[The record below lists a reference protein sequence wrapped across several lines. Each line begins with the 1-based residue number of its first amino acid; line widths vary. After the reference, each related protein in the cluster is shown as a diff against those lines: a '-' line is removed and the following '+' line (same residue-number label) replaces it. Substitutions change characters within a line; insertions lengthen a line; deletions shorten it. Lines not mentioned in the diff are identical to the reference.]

1 MSCFAWNCRGLGN
14 LRTGRELV
22 EITWAKDPS
31 VVFVAETLTD
41 DARLE
46 IVQRSIEHDHRWV
59 SKGKVKEVVWLCFGS
74 PPLI

>member
-1 MSCFAWNCRGLGN
+1 M
-14 LRTGRELV
+14 
-22 EITWAKDPS
+22 EITRAKDPS

-59 SKGKVKEVVWLCFGS
+59 SKGKVEEVVWSVLEV
-74 PPLI
+74 LH